1 MITLSDLLARRELG
15 LRLLSGPDDPSA
27 VRIETAEVCDLPD
40 PRPWL
45 DSGAMLL
52 TTGVAIGPGAHVQRL
67 LVERAFEARA
77 AAIGFAVGLAHAAVP
92 RGIREA
98 CEQLGVPLVAVPA
111 ATPFRLLVA
120 AVAQQATPHELQ
132 VAQRTLSIQN
142 HLMEALSAPDPEAEV
157 LRRLGSL
164 LTGTALIADEA
175 GTVTGAPDSALP
187 DELWG
192 PLRGGKG
199 VGLHHVRGQRYVT
212 APISDR
218 VGTRRWLVV
227 VGAGAALPDHL
238 ARQALLSAERLVR
251 LIDRAR
257 PPRPVEARTVRA
269 ELCEE
274 LLGWRTPTGGRRHVA
289 QRASALGLSIDA
301 GLQVAAVRAQR
312 TPAAGDGEPG
322 RTGGR
327 EAGPQVLGRVRAELE
342 AWLTSDDVPFLLT
355 TRDLDLVLI
364 GPVPLGDALEPALH
378 DLASAAGPLDAGV
391 GRATASVEQLP
402 RSHQDARFALQQLA
416 NAAGDGRS
424 RLLRHEQL
432 DLVTALVCDADPR
445 LYAPRRQAVIDALG
459 GPPLEDTLRAFLE
472 HRLDVTATA
481 QALHLHPNSLRYR
494 LSRIEERLGRS
505 LRDPGTIAMLHV
517 AFRFGWAF
525 RE

>member
-15 LRLLSGPDDPSA
+15 LRLLSGPADPSS

-45 DSGAMLL
+45 ESGAMLL

-67 LVERAFEARA
+67 LVERTFEARA

-120 AVAQQATPHELQ
+120 AVAQQAVPHELQ
-132 VAQRTLSIQN
+132 VAQRTLSIQS

-289 QRASALGLSIDA
+289 QR
-301 GLQVAAVRAQR
+301 
-312 TPAAGDGEPG
+312 
-322 RTGGR
+322 
-327 EAGPQVLGRVRAELE
+327 
-342 AWLTSDDVPFLLT
+342 
-355 TRDLDLVLI
+355 
-364 GPVPLGDALEPALH
+364 
-378 DLASAAGPLDAGV
+378 
-391 GRATASVEQLP
+391 
-402 RSHQDARFALQQLA
+402 
-416 NAAGDGRS
+416 
-424 RLLRHEQL
+424 
-432 DLVTALVCDADPR
+432 
-445 LYAPRRQAVIDALG
+445 
-459 GPPLEDTLRAFLE
+459 
-472 HRLDVTATA
+472 
-481 QALHLHPNSLRYR
+481 
-494 LSRIEERLGRS
+494 
-505 LRDPGTIAMLHV
+505 
-517 AFRFGWAF
+517 
-525 RE
+525 